1 MEMITVIPSE
11 ILRLNQGELAPG
23 RQADW
28 VILDLARPN
37 LTPTRL
43 DNVTENMVWAADG
56 SEVDTVVAR
65 GRILK
70 QEGRIAPFT
79 DGATPEQ
86 IMKDVQLL
94 SERFIVHLEST
105 DELSGTGAHR

>member
-1 MEMITVIPSE
+1 M
-11 ILRLNQGELAPG
+11 LRLNQGELAPG

-28 VILDLARPN
+28 VVLDLDKPN
-37 LTPTRL
+37 LAPTRL
-43 DNVTENMVWAADG
+43 DNLTENLIWAADG
-56 SEVDTVVAR
+56 SEISTVVAR

-70 QEGRIAPFT
+70 EEGRIAAFA

-86 IMKDVQLL
+86 VMKDVQVL
-94 SERFIVHLEST
+94 SEMFIKHLATS